1 MQRAERIERIKTHG
15 PAVLRAIDID
25 WQLQLPQDWRA
36 LPHYPF
42 VRVGALCRLDPAGRP
57 HYNFDTALRPP
68 PRSGL
73 AARLEVRLAL
83 NILDHEMR
91 CRAVGGTWS
100 ATSAVALTLAVRFA
114 ETHLAHRL
122 GTDWVVPRSEIE
134 GWLARPT
141 RQRRGR

>member
-42 VRVGALCRLDPAGRP
+42 VRVGALCRLDSAGRP
-57 HYNFDTALRPP
+57 HYNFGTPLRA
-68 PRSGL
+68 RARDGL

-91 CRAVGGTWS
+91 CRAVGSVWCP
-100 ATSAVALTLAVRFA
+100 TSAVALTLAAQVA
-114 ETHLAHRL
+114 EMHLRPRL
-122 GTDWVVPRSEIE
+122 GTDWVVPRTEID
-134 GWLARPT
+134 GWLNLSTVRRRT
-141 RQRRGR
+141 R